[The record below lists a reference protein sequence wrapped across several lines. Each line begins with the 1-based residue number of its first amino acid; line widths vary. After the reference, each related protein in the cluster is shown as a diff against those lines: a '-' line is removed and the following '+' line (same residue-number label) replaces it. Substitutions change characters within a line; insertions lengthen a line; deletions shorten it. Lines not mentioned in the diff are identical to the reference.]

1 MIRQKISLFGKI
13 LWIVPY
19 VLLISMS
26 DIFLAVP
33 TSQPLPD
40 MLWYRIF
47 GRLSAG
53 ELHTVILSI
62 KSIGGIFLFVL
73 LYGSCISDYFGTISV
88 FVFTRVNNRKIWC
101 IKKAGELCLFSMLYS
116 FLLIAV
122 HFVIGFRNV
131 NEWRLDGSAI
141 ITFAVIWGIIMPLLA
156 VVCLAVNWISIPFDV
171 PIAVFLVFVVVMILE
186 FVAILLFDNIVNV
199 ILNPLCF
206 NILIINNPV
215 YAIMKI
221 LIEVLYLLLIMAGMM
236 FYVKY
241 RDIF

>member
-1 MIRQKISLFGKI
+1 MSMNGD
-13 LWIVPY
+13 WTA
-19 VLLISMS
+19 LL
-26 DIFLAVP
+26 
-33 TSQPLPD
+33 
-40 MLWYRIF
+40 
-47 GRLSAG
+47 
-53 ELHTVILSI
+53 
-62 KSIGGIFLFVL
+62 
-73 LYGSCISDYFGTISV
+73 
-88 FVFTRVNNRKIWC
+88 
-101 IKKAGELCLFSMLYS
+101 
-116 FLLIAV
+116 
-122 HFVIGFRNV
+122 
-131 NEWRLDGSAI
+131 
-141 ITFAVIWGIIMPLLA
+141 
-156 VVCLAVNWISIPFDV
+156 WISIPFDV